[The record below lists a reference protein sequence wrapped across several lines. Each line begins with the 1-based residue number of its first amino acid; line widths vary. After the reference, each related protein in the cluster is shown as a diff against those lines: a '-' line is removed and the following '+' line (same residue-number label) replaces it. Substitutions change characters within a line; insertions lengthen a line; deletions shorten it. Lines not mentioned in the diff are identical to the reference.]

1 MGKMRLWK
9 QLTRRGCQGSE
20 DLGVDG
26 RGGRKSKIHILKYTI
41 YFLFLLTIWT
51 KRLQQQFHLLREN
64 TLLKVECDE
73 GRHRVEEKQLLDI
86 GVRHK
91 VLLSQQ
97 QLHILDIW
105 EVAYLVFVETVAQN
119 PDVQTTLEEV
129 LQHRPSCHL
138 VSDMRSF
145 SHREQVSNSDHSAKF
160 ERFERGPRGVEG
172 LLCSLVKCHLTIHNE
187 DVVDVNLQRIQAPE
201 TQI

>member
-1 MGKMRLWK
+1 MNEKIAATVSPPPWEHTSQSRM
-9 QLTRRGCQGSE
+9 RRGQASGWGEAAAGHRRPSQGAPVAAA
-20 DLGVDG
+20 DAHLG
-26 RGGRKSKIHILKYTI
+26 
-41 YFLFLLTIWT
+41 
-51 KRLQQQFHLLREN
+51 
-64 TLLKVECDE
+64 
-73 GRHRVEEKQLLDI
+73 HR
-86 GVRHK
+86 
-91 VLLSQQ
+91 S
-97 QLHILDIW
+97 

-119 PDVQTTLEEV
+119 PDVQTSLEEV
-129 LQHRPSCHL
+129 LQHRSSCHL
-138 VSDMRSF
+138 VNYMRSF